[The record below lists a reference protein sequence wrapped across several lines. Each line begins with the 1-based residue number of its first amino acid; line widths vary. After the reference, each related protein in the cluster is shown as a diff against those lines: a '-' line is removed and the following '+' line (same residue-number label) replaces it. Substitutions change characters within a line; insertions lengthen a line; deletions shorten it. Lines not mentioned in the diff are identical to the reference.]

1 MEMDRFI
8 DYLLTK
14 DITCFS
20 QSTATEIVRG
30 QLQHQPT
37 NAGTIININFKNFP
51 NFLVFFQYF
60 FEKLHLSIS

>member
-1 MEMDRFI
+1 MDRFI
-8 DYLLTK
+8 DYLLAK

-20 QSTATEIVRG
+20 QSTATEIVRRQ

-51 NFLVFFQYF
+51 NFLVCFAIFF
-60 FEKLHLSIS
+60 